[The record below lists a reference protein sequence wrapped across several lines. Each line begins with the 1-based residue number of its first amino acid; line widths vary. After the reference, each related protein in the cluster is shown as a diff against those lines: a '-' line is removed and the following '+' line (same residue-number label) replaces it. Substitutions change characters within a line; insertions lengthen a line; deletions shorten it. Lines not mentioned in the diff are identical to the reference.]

1 MNWLYV
7 LRPRIRLSA
16 TGPKNRKMWIVK
28 LKSKKNTFAFLGKV
42 NAKVEAYQALTLC
55 YSTWVEAESRYV
67 AHKLHVNFQ
76 NQRIQWTFT
85 NNTIAEMGLR
95 QRLLHT
101 RLCSGYWPVPLAC
114 PPCDLGSPI
123 VGIRLKGV
131 WALWAKGGATTTGQT
146 YTCRLFAVTF
156 F

>member
-1 MNWLYV
+1 M
-7 LRPRIRLSA
+7 
-16 TGPKNRKMWIVK
+16 
-28 LKSKKNTFAFLGKV
+28 
-42 NAKVEAYQALTLC
+42 
-55 YSTWVEAESRYV
+55 

-101 RLCSGYWPVPLAC
+101 RLCLGYWPVPLAC

-131 WALWAKGGATTTGQT
+131 WALWAKGDATSTGQT
-146 YTCRLFAVTF
+146 YTCRLSAVTF
-156 F
+156 CLTLLAPQFTQAPKIECVNLGIKSDTFRTPEPFILNVEIRPQKGLEC